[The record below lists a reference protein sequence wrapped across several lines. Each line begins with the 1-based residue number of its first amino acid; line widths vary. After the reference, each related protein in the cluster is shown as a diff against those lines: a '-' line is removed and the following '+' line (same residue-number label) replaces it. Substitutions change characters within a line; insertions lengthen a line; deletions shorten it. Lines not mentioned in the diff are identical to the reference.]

1 MILER
6 SERGRLL
13 FMLVIYMLCSIGDR
27 RLSPNVLLYLMVQ
40 KLVAVPSRME
50 QYHKVDEYSNT

>member
-50 QYHKVDEYSNT
+50 Q